1 MVDSEQ
7 ISASKTIQQQT
18 GRTFHFATRLLPPR
32 VRYPTYILYA
42 FFRVADEVVDA
53 ADTAPPPQQRAEL
66 ERLAAEALGTQEPTS
81 PVLAAFAETA
91 ETYAID
97 PADIRVFID
106 AMAADIATDEY
117 ATLEE
122 LRGYM
127 DGSAAAVGRMMTA
140 IMGPELPAAA
150 LPHATALG
158 EAFQLTNFLR
168 DVREDVLERDRVYLP
183 AATLERAGTSPAA
196 VRALEWSPAF
206 ATAIEELLETTEELY
221 REGVAGIRYLPGDCQ
236 FGVLLAAILYAEHHR
251 LIRAADHDVL
261 AQTPQL
267 GLLRKLR
274 LYVAA
279 RIRWA
284 LRPDPE
290 TVFAQVSAV
299 RTPEPTPDEPMGG
312 FARWRP
318 RRVWRW
324 VEAKTG
330 WE

>member
-7 ISASKTIQQQT
+7 ISASKAIQQQT
-18 GRTFHFATRLLPPR
+18 GRTFHFATRLLPRR

-53 ADTAPPPQQRAEL
+53 AETAPPPQQRAEL
-66 ERLAAEALGTQEPTS
+66 ERLAAEALGEQPPTS
-81 PVLAAFAETA
+81 PVLAAFAETV

-97 PADIRVFID
+97 RADIEVFID
-106 AMAADIATDEY
+106 AMAADITTDAY
-117 ATLEE
+117 GTLEQ

-127 DGSAAAVGRMMTA
+127 DGSAAAVGRMMTT

-168 DVREDVLERDRVYLP
+168 DVREDVIDRDRVYLP
-183 AATLERAGTSPAA
+183 RETLHAAGTTPEA
-196 VRALEWSPAF
+196 VRALEWSPGF
-206 ATAIEELLETTEELY
+206 ATAVEELLERTEELY
-221 REGVAGIRYLPGDCQ
+221 REGVAGIRYLPKDCQ

-251 LIRAADHDVL
+251 LIRAAEYDVL

-267 GLLRKLR
+267 GPLRKLR
-274 LYVAA
+274 LLVAA
-279 RIRWA
+279 RVRWT
-284 LRPDPE
+284 LRSDPE
-290 TVFAQVSAV
+290 AVFAQVSAV
-299 RTPEPTPDEPMGG
+299 PATEAGQETPMGG

-324 VEAKTG
+324 VEAKAG
-330 WE
+330 WD